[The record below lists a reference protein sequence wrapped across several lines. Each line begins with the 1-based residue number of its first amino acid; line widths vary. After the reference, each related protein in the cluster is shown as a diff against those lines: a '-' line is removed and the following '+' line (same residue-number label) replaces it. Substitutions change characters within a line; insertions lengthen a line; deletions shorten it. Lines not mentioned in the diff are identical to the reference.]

1 MKITYIYWDVGMG
14 AARSNYNILMKQG
27 IITELSLS
35 IAT

>member
-27 IITELSLS
+27 ITELSLS